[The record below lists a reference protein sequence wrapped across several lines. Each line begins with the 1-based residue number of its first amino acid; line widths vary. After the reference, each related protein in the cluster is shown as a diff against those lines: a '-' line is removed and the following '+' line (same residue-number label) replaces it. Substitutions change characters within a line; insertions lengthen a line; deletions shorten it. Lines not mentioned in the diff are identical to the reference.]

1 MKNDYDQKE
10 SHDAVDFMA
19 ADMESLTEEEL
30 HNMKKFLFEERIRV
44 MQEQEKQKELYEK
57 FLNER
62 LTFQNEMKTLNSKVL
77 AERKRL
83 KEENLFFDKKM
94 QILQNGFLQ
103 LDLDRK
109 KFEKERSKFESQ
121 KRYYEEDSSSQS
133 SYAYTTYSGQMPD
146 FFRGVNNILGLKK
159 RYRDLM
165 KIFHP
170 DNLCGDNETVQEITR
185 QYDMIRNKM

>member
-1 MKNDYDQKE
+1 MKIDYDKE
-10 SHDAVDFMA
+10 ESQEAVDYMT
-19 ADMESLTEEEL
+19 ADLETMSEEEL

-44 MQEQEKQKELYEK
+44 IQEQEKQKELYEK
-57 FLNER
+57 FLRER
-62 LTFQNEMKTLNSKVL
+62 LTFQDEMKTLNSKVL

-109 KFEKERSKFESQ
+109 KFEKERSRFEAQKKF
-121 KRYYEEDSSSQS
+121 YGEDEISRT
-133 SYAYTTYSGQMPD
+133 SYAYNFDAGQAPN
-146 FFRGVNNILGLKK
+146 FFKGVNNILGLKK